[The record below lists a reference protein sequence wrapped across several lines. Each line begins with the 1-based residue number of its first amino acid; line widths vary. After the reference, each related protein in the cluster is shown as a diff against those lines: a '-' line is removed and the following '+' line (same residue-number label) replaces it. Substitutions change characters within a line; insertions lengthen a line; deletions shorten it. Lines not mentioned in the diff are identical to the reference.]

1 LITGRRLAHYNSG
14 TMTRRTANLD
24 LAPHEELDLHPDD
37 LARLGL
43 RDGDRAVVAS
53 RRGEVVT
60 PVRGSD
66 AMAPGQAFIAFHF
79 PEVAANAL
87 TSDVVDTVTSCPE
100 YKVTAVSIR
109 PVAGAPEIPAGDV

>member
-1 LITGRRLAHYNSG
+1 LITGRRLDHYNSG

-24 LAPHEELDLHPDD
+24 LSPHEVLDLHPDE

-43 RDGDRAVVAS
+43 RDGDRAELAS
-53 RRGEVVT
+53 RRGKVVT
-60 PVRGSD
+60 RVRASD
-66 AMAPGQAFIAFHF
+66 AMAPGQAFMDFHF
-79 PEVAANAL
+79 PNVAANVL

-109 PVAGAPEIPAGDV
+109 PVSSGPGCG